1 MSWQEESRILRD
13 CEEAFE
19 AADNDRKGYLTAEDY
34 KVAILSLFGY
44 KPSKYEVD
52 TVWRDK
58 RGASDGSQAGLTK
71 EQFVSLAAERIIR
84 RDKEAVTREVFT
96 AFDVA
101 CRGFIQREDCLRAFR
116 TVAPCLVESERVP
129 DLFREV
135 DLNEDGRVSY
145 RDFEIMMRHD
155 TQKDFCRAKTVH
167 IIYENLTVPLT
178 C

>member
-1 MSWQEESRILRD
+1 MSWQEESRIMRD

-52 TVWRDK
+52 AVWRDK
-58 RGASDGSQAGLTK
+58 IGTSDGSQAGLTK
-71 EQFVSLAAERIIR
+71 EQFVSLAAGRIIR
-84 RDKEAVTREVFT
+84 GDNEAFTRQVFT

-116 TVAPCLVESERVP
+116 TVAPRLVASERVP
-129 DLFREV
+129 DLFREA
-135 DLNEDGRVSY
+135 DLNDDGRVSY
-145 RDFEIMMRHD
+145 RDFEIMMRHNVN
-155 TQKDFCRAKTVH
+155 K
-167 IIYENLTVPLT
+167 E
-178 C
+178 